1 MNKKVKMFGDEII
14 ELDKK
19 VIVTLDNSLEVA
31 KMFEGKGFE
40 NYTYA
45 GDLKHLMEQ
54 IKERKPFIITP
65 LTRVVDSWI
74 MEMGYDIFIQNG
86 KELICFSDLLDYK
99 DDGVGSF
106 GREIRITQNWEKML
120 YSGCFNIEIPDWR
133 DSK

>member
-1 MNKKVKMFGDEII
+1 
-14 ELDKK
+14 
-19 VIVTLDNSLEVA
+19 
-31 KMFEGKGFE
+31 MFEGKGFE

-74 MEMGYDIFIQNG
+74 MEMGYDIFVQNG

-106 GREIRITQNWEKML
+106 GREIRVTQNWEKML
-120 YSGCFNIEIPDWR
+120 YSGCFNIEIPSWR
-133 DSK
+133 